1 MAQFVVFTL
10 AAAMGSCGE
19 LAGHERR
26 GSLDAPGRSQVLGLV
41 AGALGVERD
50 DARRLGELEA
60 WKLTVGEVNLGPR
73 LRDFQIAQ
81 GVHRSVKANTRRE
94 ALLLG
99 KEEGQI
105 NNHLSYRD
113 YIQDPCFAVA
123 LWGGEGGEDIV
134 AALKSPTFVPFFG
147 RKSCP
152 LSAPMQPRLVEAGGP
167 VEALKMAEIPWW
179 FRRQKIRRVQSD
191 PHPTIRPDR
200 IERRNDRLVDR
211 AAWKFGSREVHI
223 LSSV

>member
-10 AAAMGSCGE
+10 TAAMGSCGE

-41 AGALGVERD
+41 AGALGIERE

-60 WKLTVGEVNLGPR
+60 WKLAVGEINVGPR
-73 LRDFQIAQ
+73 LRDFQITQ
-81 GVHRSVKANTRRE
+81 GVHRSVKATTRRE
-94 ALLLG
+94 ALIKG

-123 LWGGEGGEDIV
+123 LWGGEGAEGIV
-134 AALKSPTFVPFFG
+134 EALQEPTFVPFFG

-152 LSAPMQPRLVEAGGP
+152 LNAPMKPRLVEAESP
-167 VEALKMAEIPWW
+167 VQALKNAELPYW
-179 FRRQKIRRVQSD
+179 FEGRPVRRVQSD
-191 PHPTIRPDR
+191 PHAAIRPDR
-200 IERRNDRLVDR
+200 IDRRNDRLIDR

-223 LSSV
+223 LNSV